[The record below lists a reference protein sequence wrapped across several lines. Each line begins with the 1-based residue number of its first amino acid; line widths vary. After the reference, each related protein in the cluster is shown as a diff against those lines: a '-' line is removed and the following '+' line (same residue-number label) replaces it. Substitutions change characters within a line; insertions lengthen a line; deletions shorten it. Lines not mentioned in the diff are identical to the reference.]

1 MIREIVVYPDKRL
14 KEKSKAVEIFD
25 ENLAQLLDDMYETM
39 VHQAGI
45 GLAAIQIGVAKQ
57 VLLISIPDEEG
68 TQHKENLLEIIN
80 PVVLEKADNQ
90 KYSEG
95 CLSLPEY
102 YEDVIR
108 AEKIVISY
116 QDRTGCAQTL
126 EAHGL
131 LSVAVQHEMDHLN
144 GTLFFERLSIIKRK
158 KFEKEYALTFK
169 QGKKG
174 DKNEKGKRSNPQ
186 RA

>member
-1 MIREIVVYPDKRL
+1 MIHTIVVYPDKRL
-14 KEKSKAVEIFD
+14 KEKSKSVEVFD
-25 ENLAQLLDDMYETM
+25 ESLWSLLDDMYETM
-39 VHQAGI
+39 IEQAGI
-45 GLAAIQIGVAKQ
+45 GLAAIQIVVPQQ
-57 VLLISIPDEEG
+57 VLLINIPDDEG
-68 TQHKENLLEIIN
+68 VQHKDDLLEIIN
-80 PVVLEKADNQ
+80 PVILEKADNQ

-116 QDRTGCAQTL
+116 NDRRGATQTL

-131 LSVAVQHEMDHLN
+131 LSVAVQHEIDHLN

-158 KFEKEYALTFK
+158 KFEKEYALPS
-169 QGKKG
+169 KKG
-174 DKNEKGKRSNPQ
+174 QKGDRHEKGKRSNPQ